1 MLFPCVSVVPIKN
14 EFPKVAFVIEE
25 NLPPPFNSGM
35 FIVVFVLIFGAV
47 LLGAFSMLVGAL
59 SLFIARFFVKEPN
72 RTRKL
77 FLAFFIPIF
86 VMFSF
91 PVTFGAGNAVV
102 ASFVGTDIGVGDW
115 FYVNVSRNYSLC
127 FVDTTEYGGHIGSSA
142 GGVPLV
148 PDVVEICERGNV
160 LLGKLENGKFFSF
173 NTESEKPEIYADK
186 PALIAAVPEAKG
198 AELVPAGDFY
208 YQKAGDLHGMWR
220 YAVPLL
226 SAVLITA
233 TTIGI
238 CRFVLRKRPTTNPQP

>member
-1 MLFPCVSVVPIKN
+1 MVPIKN

-25 NLPPPFNSGM
+25 NLPPPFNSEM
-35 FIVVFVLIFGAV
+35 FVVVFVLIFGAM

-142 GGVPLV
+142 GGISLV

-160 LLGKLENGKFFSF
+160 LFGELENGKFFSF

-186 PALIAAVPEAKG
+186 PALIAAAPEAEG
-198 AELVPAGDFY
+198 AEFVPAGDFY
-208 YQKAGDLHGMWR
+208 RQKVRQLYGVWFHILPVLSVMLTAAG
-220 YAVPLL
+220 A
-226 SAVLITA
+226 
-233 TTIGI
+233 IGI
-238 CRFVLRKRPTTNPQP
+238 CRFVLRKRPTTNPRP

>member
-1 MLFPCVSVVPIKN
+1 MTGTIFNSRKRLFPLATDERSGS
-14 EFPKVAFVIEE
+14 
-25 NLPPPFNSGM
+25 NSDM
-35 FIVVFVLIFGAV
+35 FIFCVFAVFGAI
-47 LLGAFSMLVGAL
+47 LLGVFAMLIGAL

-91 PVTFGAGNAVV
+91 PVSLGFGNAAV
-102 ASFVGTDIGVGDW
+102 STFVGTDIGFGDW
-115 FYVNVSRNYSLC
+115 FYVNVSRHYSLC
-127 FVDTTEYGGHIGSSA
+127 FVDTTDFGGNIGSSA

-160 LLGKLENGKFFSF
+160 LFGKLENGKFFSF
-173 NTESEKPEIYADK
+173 DTETETPAIYADRSG
-186 PALIAAVPEAKG
+186 LLAAVPEAKE

-208 YQKAGDLHGMWR
+208 YQKAGDLHGMWH

-233 TTIGI
+233 SAIGI
-238 CRFVLRKRPTTNPQP
+238 CRLVLGKQT